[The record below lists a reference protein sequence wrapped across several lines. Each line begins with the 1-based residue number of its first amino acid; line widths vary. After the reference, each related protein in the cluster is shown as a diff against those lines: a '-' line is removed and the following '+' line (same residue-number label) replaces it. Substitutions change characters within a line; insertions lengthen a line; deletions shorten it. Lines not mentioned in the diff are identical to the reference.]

1 MHPLIKRQ
9 FSFMILDDV
18 INKEK
23 TDVLWYCRLVF
34 RYPEFFYVV
43 SNRPTTSDSYWN

>member
-1 MHPLIKRQ
+1 
-9 FSFMILDDV
+9 MILDDV

-23 TDVLWYCRLVF
+23 TDTLWYCRLVI

-43 SNRPTTSDSYWN
+43 SNRPTTYCKYHD